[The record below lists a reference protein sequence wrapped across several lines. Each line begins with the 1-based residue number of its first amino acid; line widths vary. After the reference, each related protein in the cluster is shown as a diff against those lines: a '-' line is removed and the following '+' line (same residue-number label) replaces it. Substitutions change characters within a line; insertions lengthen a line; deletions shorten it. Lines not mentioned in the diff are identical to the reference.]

1 MTRKPAFR
9 FKLAISVIAAIVF
22 LGWIGRAQTQAAA
35 ANPLQGLREYL
46 SGAVDI
52 QERHHKRLR
61 TIPNV
66 VGTAVGVSEEGK
78 PIIKVYTKS
87 PGVMAIPTSLDG
99 FRVEVE
105 ETGEFHAL
113 TGQFGGQQYG
123 SDKTRARRVNPATLF
138 TRPVPIGVST
148 GNEGECSAG
157 TIGARVKDAGGN
169 GNVFALSNNHVY
181 ALENAAVS
189 NSAVLQP
196 GLYDTNCTFNP
207 ANVIGT
213 LSSFVPIVFST
224 SANNTVDAAIAA
236 SDVLLLGKS
245 TPSNGYGTPRS
256 ATVSA
261 FVGQRVKK
269 YGRTTSQ
276 TSGQVLGINAIVMVG
291 YGSGT
296 AQFVD
301 QIIVKSSK
309 AFILPGDSGALLVTA
324 QSNNPVG
331 LIFAGNG
338 NGKIAIANRIDAVL
352 NAFSVTI
359 DGN

>member
-9 FKLAISVIAAIVF
+9 FKLAISAIAAIVV
-22 LGWIGRAQTQAAA
+22 LGWIGQPQAQAAS

-46 SGAVDI
+46 AGAVDI
-52 QERHHKRLR
+52 QERHHQHLR

-66 VGTAVGVSEEGK
+66 VGTAVGVSEDGN
-78 PIIKVYTKS
+78 PVIKVYTKS
-87 PGVMAIPTSLDG
+87 PGVMAIPISLDG
-99 FRVEVE
+99 LRVDVE

-113 TGQFGGQQYG
+113 AGQFGGQQYR
-123 SDKTRARRVNPATLF
+123 SDITRARKVNPAKLF

-157 TIGARVKDAGGN
+157 TIGARVKDAS

-181 ALENAAVS
+181 ALENAAVP

-213 LSSFVPIVFST
+213 LSSFVPIVFT
-224 SANNTVDAAIAA
+224 ASANNTVDAAIAA
-236 SDVLLLGKS
+236 SDVSLLGKS

-269 YGRTTSQ
+269 YGRTTSL

-301 QIIVKSSK
+301 QIVVSSSR
-309 AFILPGDSGALLVTA
+309 AFILAGDSGSLLVTA

-331 LIFAGNG
+331 LLFAGNG
-338 NGKIAIANRIDAVL
+338 NGRIAIANRIEAVL
-352 NAFSVTI
+352 GAFSVTI

>member
-22 LGWIGRAQTQAAA
+22 LGWIGQAQIQAAS

-46 SGAVDI
+46 AGAVDI
-52 QERHHKRLR
+52 QERHHKSLR

-66 VGTAVGVSEEGK
+66 VGTAVGVSEDGK
-78 PIIKVYTKS
+78 PVIKVYTKS

-105 ETGEFHAL
+105 ETGEFQAL
-113 TGQFGGQQYG
+113 AGQFGGQQYD
-123 SDKTRARRVNPATLF
+123 SDKTRVRRVNPATLF

-157 TIGARVKDAGGN
+157 TIGARVKNAN

-181 ALENAAVS
+181 ALENAAAP

-224 SANNTVDAAIAA
+224 SADNPVDAAIAA
-236 SDVLLLGKS
+236 SDISLLGKA
-245 TPSNGYGTPRS
+245 TPSNGYGPPRS

-276 TSGQVLGINAIVMVG
+276 TSGQVLGINAIVIVG

-301 QIIVKSSK
+301 QIIVRSSR
-309 AFILPGDSGALLVTA
+309 AFILPGDSGSLLVTA

-331 LIFAGNG
+331 LLFAGNG

>member
-1 MTRKPAFR
+1 MAAKPGFR
-9 FKLAISVIAAIVF
+9 FTAAVWAIAAVVL
-22 LGWIGRAQTQAAA
+22 LGWLGAARAQSA

-46 SGAVDI
+46 SGAVDV

-61 TIPNV
+61 TIANV
-66 VGTAVGVSEEGK
+66 VGTAVGVSDEGK
-78 PIIKVYTKS
+78 PVIKVYTKS
-87 PGVMAIPTSLDG
+87 AGIMAIPTSLDG
-99 FRVEVE
+99 LQVVVE
-105 ETGEFHAL
+105 ETGEFRAL
-113 TGQFGGQQYG
+113 GQQFGERFY
-123 SDKTRARRVNPATLF
+123 SDRTRRRVDPRKLF
-138 TRPVPIGVST
+138 TRPVPIGTST

-169 GNVFALSNNHVY
+169 VYALSNNHVY
-181 ALENAAVS
+181 ALENAAPP

-213 LSSFVPIVFST
+213 LSSFVPIDFSP
-224 SANNTVDAAIAA
+224 AAGNTVDAAIAL
-236 SDVLLLGKS
+236 SNVSLLGNA

-261 FVGQRVKK
+261 FVGQNVKK

-276 TSGQVLGINAIVMVG
+276 TSGKVSGINAIVLVG

-301 QIIVKSSK
+301 QILINSSK
-309 AFILPGDSGALLVTA
+309 AFILPGDSGSLLVTA

-331 LIFAGNG
+331 LLFAGSA
-338 NGKIAIANRIDAVL
+338 NGKLGVANRIDAVL

>member
-1 MTRKPAFR
+1 
-9 FKLAISVIAAIVF
+9 
-22 LGWIGRAQTQAAA
+22 
-35 ANPLQGLREYL
+35 
-46 SGAVDI
+46 
-52 QERHHKRLR
+52 
-61 TIPNV
+61 
-66 VGTAVGVSEEGK
+66 
-78 PIIKVYTKS
+78 
-87 PGVMAIPTSLDG
+87 
-99 FRVEVE
+99 
-105 ETGEFHAL
+105 
-113 TGQFGGQQYG
+113 
-123 SDKTRARRVNPATLF
+123 
-138 TRPVPIGVST
+138 
-148 GNEGECSAG
+148 
-157 TIGARVKDAGGN
+157 VKDAN
-169 GNVFALSNNHVY
+169 GNVYALSNNHVY
-181 ALENAAVS
+181 ARENAALP

-207 ANVIGT
+207 ANVIGS

-224 SANNTVDAAIAA
+224 SGNNTVDAAIAL
-236 SDVLLLGKS
+236 SHVSLLGNA

-261 FVGQRVKK
+261 FIGQRVKK

-276 TSGQVLGINAIVMVG
+276 TSGQVFGINAIVLVG

-301 QIIVKSSK
+301 QIIVKSSR
-309 AFILPGDSGALLVTA
+309 AFILPGDSGALMVTA

-331 LIFAGNG
+331 LLFAGNA

>member
-1 MTRKPAFR
+1 MTRKSGFR
-9 FKLAISVIAAIVF
+9 FKLAISVLAAVVF
-22 LGWIGRAQTQAAA
+22 FSGWIARAQAQSAA
-35 ANPLQGLREYL
+35 ANPLQGLREFL
-46 SGAVDI
+46 AGAVDV
-52 QERHHKRLR
+52 QERHHNRLR

-66 VGTAVGVSEEGK
+66 VGTAVGVSEDGK
-78 PIIKVYTKS
+78 PVIKVYTKS
-87 PGVMAIPTSLDG
+87 SGIMAIPASLDG
-99 FRVEVE
+99 LRVDVE
-105 ETGEFHAL
+105 ETGEFKAL
-113 TGQFGGQQYG
+113 GGQFS
-123 SDKTRARRVNPATLF
+123 SDRVRLRINPAKLF

-157 TIGARVKDAGGN
+157 TIGARVKDAN

-181 ALENAAVS
+181 ALENAAVP

-196 GLYDTNCTFNP
+196 GLYDTNCVFNS

-213 LSSFVPIVFST
+213 LSSFVPIVFSS

-236 SDVLLLGKS
+236 SDVLHLGKS

-261 FVGQRVKK
+261 FVGQKVKK
-269 YGRTTSQ
+269 YGRTTSL

-301 QIIVKSSK
+301 QIVVSSSR
-309 AFILPGDSGALLVTA
+309 AFILAGDSGSLLVTA

-331 LIFAGNG
+331 LLFAGNG
-338 NGKIAIANRIDAVL
+338 SGRIAIANRIDAVL
-352 NAFSVTI
+352 GAFSVTI

>member
-1 MTRKPAFR
+1 
-9 FKLAISVIAAIVF
+9 LA
-22 LGWIGRAQTQAAA
+22 
-35 ANPLQGLREYL
+35 
-46 SGAVDI
+46 
-52 QERHHKRLR
+52 
-61 TIPNV
+61 
-66 VGTAVGVSEEGK
+66 
-78 PIIKVYTKS
+78 
-87 PGVMAIPTSLDG
+87 
-99 FRVEVE
+99 
-105 ETGEFHAL
+105 
-113 TGQFGGQQYG
+113 GQFGGQQYD
-123 SDKTRARRVNPATLF
+123 SDKTRVRRVNPATLF
-138 TRPVPIGVST
+138 TRPVPLGVST

-157 TIGARVKDAGGN
+157 TIGARVKNAN

-181 ALENAAVS
+181 ALENAAAP

-224 SANNTVDAAIAA
+224 SADNTVDAAIAA
-236 SDVLLLGKS
+236 SDISLLGKA

-276 TSGQVLGINAIVMVG
+276 TSGQVLGINAIVIVG

-301 QIIVKSSK
+301 QIIVRSSR
-309 AFILPGDSGALLVTA
+309 AFILPGDSGSLLVTA

-331 LIFAGNG
+331 LLFAGNG

>member
-1 MTRKPAFR
+1 MTHKPAFR
-9 FKLAISVIAAIVF
+9 FKLAISVIAVIVF
-22 LGWIGRAQTQAAA
+22 LGWIGQAQTQAAS

-46 SGAVDI
+46 AGAVDI
-52 QERHHKRLR
+52 QERHHKSLR

-66 VGTAVGVSEEGK
+66 VGTAVGVSEDGK
-78 PIIKVYTKS
+78 PVIKVYTKS

-99 FRVEVE
+99 LRVDVE

-113 TGQFGGQQYG
+113 AGQFGGQFS
-123 SDKTRARRVNPATLF
+123 SDKVRRRVNPATLF

-148 GNEGECSAG
+148 GNGGECSAG
-157 TIGARVKDAGGN
+157 TIGARVKDAN

-181 ALENAAVS
+181 ALENAAVPP
-189 NSAVLQP
+189 SAVLQP

-207 ANVIGT
+207 ANVIGTLST

-236 SDVLLLGKS
+236 SDVSLLGRS

-301 QIIVKSSK
+301 QIVVGSSR
-309 AFILPGDSGALLVTA
+309 AFILPGDSGSLLVTA

-331 LIFAGNG
+331 LLFAGNG

>member
-22 LGWIGRAQTQAAA
+22 LGWIGQAQTRAAS

-46 SGAVDI
+46 AGAVDV
-52 QERHHKRLR
+52 QERHHKSLR

-66 VGTAVGVSEEGK
+66 VGTAVGVSEDGK
-78 PIIKVYTKS
+78 PVIKVYTKS

-99 FRVEVE
+99 LRVDVE

-113 TGQFGGQQYG
+113 AGQFGGQFS
-123 SDKTRARRVNPATLF
+123 SDKVRRQINPATLF

-157 TIGARVKDAGGN
+157 TIGARVKDAS

-181 ALENAAVS
+181 ALENAAVP

-236 SDVLLLGKS
+236 SDVLHLGKS

-269 YGRTTSQ
+269 YGRTTSL

-301 QIIVKSSK
+301 QIIVQSSR
-309 AFILPGDSGALLVTA
+309 AFILAGDSGSLLVTA

-331 LIFAGNG
+331 LLFAGNG
-338 NGKIAIANRIDAVL
+338 NGRIAIANRIDAVL
-352 NAFSVTI
+352 GAFSVTI
-359 DGN
+359 DGK

>member
-1 MTRKPAFR
+1 MTRKLGFR
-9 FKLAISVIAAIVF
+9 FKLAISVITTIVF
-22 LGWIGRAQTQAAA
+22 LGWIGQAQTQAAS

-46 SGAVDI
+46 AGAVDI
-52 QERHHKRLR
+52 QERHHHRLT

-66 VGTAVGVSEEGK
+66 VGTAVGVSEDGK
-78 PIIKVYTKS
+78 PVIKVYTKS

-99 FRVEVE
+99 LRVEVE

-113 TGQFGGQQYG
+113 AGQFGGQQYNRN
-123 SDKTRARRVNPATLF
+123 KTRASRVNPATLF
-138 TRPVPIGVST
+138 TRPVPIGIST

-169 GNVFALSNNHVY
+169 VFALSNNHVY
-181 ALENAAVS
+181 ALENAATP

-213 LSSFVPIVFST
+213 LSNFVPLDFSGG
-224 SANNTVDAAIAA
+224 NNTVDAAIAL
-236 SDVLLLGKS
+236 SDVSLLGKS

-261 FVGQRVKK
+261 FVGQKVKK

-291 YGSGT
+291 YGSGM

-301 QIIVKSSK
+301 QIVVSSSRP
-309 AFILPGDSGALLVTA
+309 FILPGDSGSLLVTA

-331 LIFAGNG
+331 LLFAGNG
-338 NGKIAIANRIDAVL
+338 NGRIAIANRIDAVL